1 MTGSWGCLLAMSSFW
16 LPQGEAPRNHGER
29 KVDGTRRGERLTESD
44 RWRIAMKLTLI
55 TIAAVLICLLSLAA
69 RSWAMRAAESA
80 PPVAAVMPQEK
91 VVLAAVDRH
100 LRGKM
105 RKLARR

>member
-1 MTGSWGCLLAMSSFW
+1 
-16 LPQGEAPRNHGER
+16 
-29 KVDGTRRGERLTESD
+29 
-44 RWRIAMKLTLI
+44 MKLTLV
-55 TIAAVLICLLSLAA
+55 TIAAVLVCLLSLAA

-80 PPVAAVMPQEK
+80 PPAAAVTPQEK

-105 RKLARR
+105 RKLASGARR

>member
-1 MTGSWGCLLAMSSFW
+1 
-16 LPQGEAPRNHGER
+16 
-29 KVDGTRRGERLTESD
+29 
-44 RWRIAMKLTLI
+44 MKLTLV
-55 TIAAVLICLLSLAA
+55 TIAAVLVCLFSLAA

-80 PPVAAVMPQEK
+80 PPVASVTPQEK
-91 VVLAAVDRH
+91 VVLAVVDRH